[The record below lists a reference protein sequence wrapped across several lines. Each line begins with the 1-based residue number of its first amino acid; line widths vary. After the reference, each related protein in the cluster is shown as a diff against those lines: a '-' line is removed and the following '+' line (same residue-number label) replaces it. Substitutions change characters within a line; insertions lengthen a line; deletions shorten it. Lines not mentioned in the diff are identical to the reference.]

1 MPVAMLYVK
10 TVNSK
15 VMNAT
20 KIISLSS
27 NLRFLTELEMINKP
41 TETRAGAVTHPAVK
55 IEKIGKMNDDNKN
68 IPAAVKAAR
77 PVLAPISIPTLLS
90 AKLVSVDVP
99 IGAHKSAPVASANTA
114 RR

>member
-1 MPVAMLYVK
+1 MLYVK

-55 IEKIGKMNDDNKN
+55 IEKIGKINDDNKN
-68 IPAAVKAAR
+68 IPEGQKYWCSSAFNY
-77 PVLAPISIPTLLS
+77 ISKMLIGILILILL
-90 AKLVSVDVP
+90 
-99 IGAHKSAPVASANTA
+99 
-114 RR
+114 